1 MSNIGTKF
9 ILAQR
14 FVFDPNSNSLV
25 DQMSDG
31 EVVRLGSNESR
42 ILLMLSERPNEVIT
56 RNELHEY
63 VWRDQGFEVDD
74 SSLTQ
79 AVSTLRKMLKDS
91 TKSPEFVKTVPKRG
105 YQFIATVE
113 RSAPLSSNDQPVAA
127 EITENDVEPILTFA
141 TPAAT
146 EETITETVESEP
158 IAKVQETKVEL
169 EPATAPVTAPAKN
182 TNKWLTFWLLLTAF
196 IMPILVL
203 TFTNPAESEFKTLAE
218 IDGVKVQSPINH
230 PDLSSWLPAI
240 EKCVLRYNTN
250 HTGMLKPTEVIAT
263 GGQTNNLALN
273 YIHPQEYSSENV
285 TLRIYAN
292 QSDVNDICNGGQ

>member
-1 MSNIGTKF
+1 SK
-9 ILAQR
+9 
-14 FVFDPNSNSLV
+14 
-25 DQMSDG
+25 
-31 EVVRLGSNESR
+31 
-42 ILLMLSERPNEVIT
+42 
-56 RNELHEY
+56 
-63 VWRDQGFEVDD
+63 GFEVDD

-113 RSAPLSSNDQPVAA
+113 RSAPLSSNDQPAVA
-127 EITENDVEPILTFA
+127 EIAENDVEPILTFA
-141 TPAAT
+141 TPTAT
-146 EETITETVESEP
+146 EEAITETVKPEP
-158 IAKVQETKVEL
+158 IAKAQESKVEV
-169 EPATAPVTAPAKN
+169 EPATAPVSTPVKN
-182 TNKWLTFWLLLTAF
+182 TNKWLTFWLLLIAF

-218 IDGVKVQSPINH
+218 VDGVKVQSPVNH

-263 GGQTNNLALN
+263 GGQ
-273 YIHPQEYSSENV
+273 PK
-285 TLRIYAN
+285 
-292 QSDVNDICNGGQ
+292 